1 MCTDESLSWWDR
13 DVDSEGNP
21 IRADVRSAARDLWD
35 YACEQARTFLGD
47 ASEAPELMETSV
59 LQVSRYLDRRA
70 APLFESDA
78 RALLVCAFYRGLR
91 RTVLKLRRLE
101 LTADLSTLPTPRPGR
116 SCPSKED
123 CRLDAEKVLRKLS
136 DRARQM
142 FDFRKDGY
150 DWEEVA
156 AILNT
161 SDGAARAEY
170 SRELKRLKMRLAN
183 KRGRK
188 AESPGPQDDASPT
201 GTL

>member
-13 DVDSEGNP
+13 DVDSEGKP

-59 LQVSRYLDRRA
+59 LQVSHYLDRRA
-70 APLFESDA
+70 APLFERDA
-78 RALLVCAFYRGLR
+78 GALLVCAFYRGLR
-91 RTVLKLRRLE
+91 RHLSKLRRLE
-101 LTADLSTLPTPRPGR
+101 LTADVATLPPPRPGR

-123 CRLDAEKVLRKLS
+123 CRLDAERVLRKLS

-142 FDFRKDGY
+142 FEFRKRGY

-170 SRELKRLKMRLAN
+170 SRELKRLKMKLAN
-183 KRGRK
+183 KGCQK
-188 AESPGPQDDASPT
+188 TESPGPQDDAFPT
-201 GTL
+201 GTR

>member
-1 MCTDESLSWWDR
+1 MCTDEGLSWWDR

-21 IRADVRSAARDLWD
+21 IRADVRSAGRNLWEHAR
-35 YACEQARTFLGD
+35 EQAHTFLGD

-59 LQVSRYLDRRA
+59 LQVSHYLDRRA
-70 APLFESDA
+70 APLFERDA
-78 RALLVCAFYRGLR
+78 SALLVCAFYRGLR
-91 RTVLKLRRLE
+91 RHLSKLRRLE
-101 LTADLSTLPTPRPGR
+101 LTADLSTVPTPRPGR

-123 CRLDAEKVLRKLS
+123 CRLDAERVLRKLS

-142 FDFRKDGY
+142 FEFRKGGY

-170 SRELKRLKMRLAN
+170 SRELKRLKMKLAN
-183 KRGRK
+183 KGCQK
-188 AESPGPQDDASPT
+188 TESPGPQDDEFPREKR
-201 GTL
+201 

>member
-13 DVDSEGNP
+13 DADSEGKP
-21 IRADVRSAARDLWD
+21 IRSDVRSAARDLWE

-59 LQVSRYLDRRA
+59 LQVSHYLDRRA

>member
-101 LTADLSTLPTPRPGR
+101 LTADLSTVPTPRPGR

>member
-1 MCTDESLSWWDR
+1 MCTDEGLSWWDR
-13 DVDSEGNP
+13 DVDSEGKP

-59 LQVSRYLDRRA
+59 LQVSHYLDRRA
-70 APLFESDA
+70 APLFERDA
-78 RALLVCAFYRGLR
+78 GALLVCAFYRGLR
-91 RTVLKLRRLE
+91 RHLSKLRRLE
-101 LTADLSTLPTPRPGR
+101 LTADVSTLPTPRPGR

-123 CRLDAEKVLRKLS
+123 CRLDAERVLRKLS

-142 FDFRKDGY
+142 FEFRKRGY

-170 SRELKRLKMRLAN
+170 SRELKRLKMKLAN
-183 KRGRK
+183 KRTRK
-188 AESPGPQDDASPT
+188 TQAGDSQDDAFPT
-201 GTL
+201 GRR

>member
-1 MCTDESLSWWDR
+1 MCTGEKLSWWDQ
-13 DVDSEGNP
+13 DLDPAGNP

-59 LQVSRYLDRRA
+59 LQVSHYLDRRA
-70 APLFESDA
+70 APLFERDA
-78 RALLVCAFYRGLR
+78 SALLVCAFYRGLR
-91 RTVLKLRRLE
+91 RHLSKLRRLE
-101 LTADLSTLPTPRPGR
+101 LTADLSTVPTPRPGR

-123 CRLDAEKVLRKLS
+123 CRLDAERVLRKLS

-142 FDFRKDGY
+142 FEFRKRGY

-170 SRELKRLKMRLAN
+170 SRELKRLKIKLAN
-183 KRGRK
+183 KRTRRT
-188 AESPGPQDDASPT
+188 QDSS
-201 GTL
+201 G